1 MIDQIKDIALYIV
14 LAIMINLLSFFLGG
28 KYFIEYL
35 IDNLIT
41 VQLTLLAINTATS
54 GLIVSKMQD
63 IKKDNPELD
72 LKPISQSLSSSLK
85 EQIILIVIA
94 IVLLVIIDS
103 HVTEKVIYTNY
114 VDFIL
119 EVMVIAVFIN
129 SVQILWDTG
138 KSIFLMVDITDMN
151 DDWLN

>member
-151 DDWLN
+151 DD